1 MSTKKPLV
9 NRVAKSGILT
19 INLENYY
26 PEQEIA
32 SFNIADYLFRGL
44 LLREKDFR
52 AALAEHDWT
61 QYQDKNL
68 AVYCSNDA
76 IVPVWAYQLIAIMA
90 APYAATIMEGT
101 PQELVKAHY
110 LRVLPQLS
118 MEEYENQR
126 VVIKGCSDKP
136 VPVAA
141 YLELARL
148 LTPVA
153 KKIMYGEPC
162 SMVPLYKKAIPK
174 K

>member
-1 MSTKKPLV
+1 MSAEKPLV
-9 NRVAKSGILT
+9 NRVAKSGIITL
-19 INLENYY
+19 NLEHYY
-26 PEQEIA
+26 PELEIV

-52 AALAEHDWT
+52 AALAEHDWL
-61 QYQDKNL
+61 QYQDKHL

-90 APYAATIMEGT
+90 APYAASIVEGSPT
-101 PQELVKAHY
+101 ELIKAHY
-110 LRVLPQLS
+110 LKVLPTLPLEQ
-118 MEEYENQR
+118 YQDQR

-148 LTPVA
+148 LTPFA

-162 SMVPLYKKAIPK
+162 SMVPLYKKPVQK

>member
-1 MSTKKPLV
+1 MRTEKPLV
-9 NRVAKSGILT
+9 NRVAKSGIHT
-19 INLENYY
+19 INLEHFY
-26 PEQEIA
+26 PTHPIVV
-32 SFNIADYLFRGL
+32 FDIADYLFRGL

-61 QYQDKNL
+61 QYAEKHV
-68 AVYCSNDA
+68 AIHCSNDA
-76 IVPVWAYQLIAIMA
+76 IVPVWAYQLVAIMA
-90 APYAATIMEGT
+90 VPYAHSIVEGD
-101 PQELVKAHY
+101 QAAAVKAHY

-118 MEEYENQR
+118 LDQYIDQR

-141 YLELARL
+141 YTELARL

-162 SMVPLYKKAIPK
+162 SMVPLYKKQ
-174 K
+174 